1 MKFIASLFILSLSA
15 FTQASP
21 FSNINARDAAIT
33 KPTLTSRAT
42 NSSECWKSLSCSFTQ
57 IEEST
62 LPDRLAYV
70 QYLQTLFVP
79 LNAGDEF
86 RPFEG
91 LINLTASADIGKPG
105 TWASYVI
112 AGIVEGIQR
121 GGAIALG
128 TGTSDAGNPGSK
140 LWADFLTKTK
150 NKQLDDRDVCEFL
163 PLRANSILFRSA
175 IYSTLFIYQLFPMVF
190 FNHKAFDD
198 KICIFSSKTCTNTGK
213 PPFQEHDRLW
223 SLAEEAS
230 TTYGLTTAKNNPAIS
245 TKSIHLNRWFTFIQ
259 VYRNIVRDRKAAGI
273 VFRV

>member
-1 MKFIASLFILSLSA
+1 MKFIASLFTLSLFA

-21 FSNINARDAAIT
+21 FSPINVRDAAIT

-42 NSSECWKSLSCSFTQ
+42 NSSECWKSLSCSFSQ
-57 IEEST
+57 IEGST
-62 LPDRLAYV
+62 LSDRLAYV
-70 QYLQTLFVP
+70 QYLQALFVP

-105 TWASYVI
+105 TWTSYVI

-150 NKQLDDRDVCEFL
+150 NKQLGDRDVCEL
-163 PLRANSILFRSA
+163 LSLCANSILFRRA
-175 IYSTLFIYQLFPMVF
+175 IYSPRFIYRLFPTVF
-190 FNHKAFDD
+190 SIIRPLMIKHVYPAA
-198 KICIFSSKTCTNTGK
+198 K
-213 PPFQEHDRLW
+213 PVLTPENPPSRN
-223 SLAEEAS
+223 
-230 TTYGLTTAKNNPAIS
+230 TTASGPSQKKHPQHTALPLPKITPQSPQNLSA
-245 TKSIHLNRWFTFIQ
+245 
-259 VYRNIVRDRKAAGI
+259 
-273 VFRV
+273 